1 MRRRDVLVALAAV
14 EVAAEAAQQVVV
26 LDKHRPGVE
35 PRANRLLVEHQRLT
49 QRLELRVDVAKTA
62 RQLVE
67 RHRASHQLGLA
78 LQPILVMGIDSDV
91 LYPLAQQ
98 EEIHALV
105 RGSEFSVIRSDH
117 GHDGFLLE
125 VDQVATA
132 TTDFLAR
139 VRDNHRHVDDVETP
153 VRSNV
158 ASCK

>member
-1 MRRRDVLVALAAV
+1 MAITEQMDSHDVGRGRGGV
-14 EVAAEAAQQVVV
+14 EAA
-26 LDKHRPGVE
+26 LGS
-35 PRANRLLVEHQRLT
+35 
-49 QRLELRVDVAKTA
+49 VDT
-62 RQLVE
+62 
-67 RHRASHQLGLA
+67 A